1 MLTGM
6 GWERLGAPALQPS
19 STHSLAS
26 HHSSAPGTRQPL
38 PYHKPGKVIPPK
50 RGGQRVSSSA
60 MSSVSFTK
68 HPQPLRQGSSGL
80 CSAGLGAAGC
90 LGSAL
95 APAGW
100 EQTPPASPSWGCAS
114 LTLAR
119 NSLLVF
125 TGTLYIFHFS
135 RLVFLANSCRVKL
148 FNNIFGGMQAA
159 GETQPKHFPCRG
171 GFAT

>member
-6 GWERLGAPALQPS
+6 GWEGLGAPALQPS

-26 HHSSAPGTRQPL
+26 HHSSAPGTKQPL

-100 EQTPPASPSWGCAS
+100 EQTPPCKPLVGLRQPYAGKEQPARVYWHPLHISFLSPS
-114 LTLAR
+114 
-119 NSLLVF
+119 
-125 TGTLYIFHFS
+125 
-135 RLVFLANSCRVKL
+135 FLGKFL
-148 FNNIFGGMQAA
+148 Q
-159 GETQPKHFPCRG
+159 GE
-171 GFAT
+171 AV